1 VHFIIAIVLMAGVL
15 FFAGNFRGQRPT
27 TTFGAV
33 SAGAQAAGL
42 QKGDKLVSV
51 NGTMISEWS
60 QVHALVTGT
69 PENPRHAGDVV
80 HFVVDR
86 DGQEI
91 RRDVTLQSSATDGQT
106 RLLAGIASE
115 VYLPHPGVLAAI
127 GEAPKQV
134 GDIAWESVKAIGTMF
149 SPSGISNYFRILSGD
164 TGENTDQAQRFVS
177 PVGFGQLANDA
188 VQSGWVNAIG
198 LLIAIN
204 IFIGLFNLLP
214 LLPFD
219 GGHIAIATYE
229 KLASMFRGRKVQ
241 VDVAKLMPIT
251 VAVVAVLG
259 FIFISSLFLDITR
272 PVANPF

>member
-1 VHFIIAIVLMAGVL
+1 
-15 FFAGNFRGQRPT
+15 
-27 TTFGAV
+27 V

-42 QKGDKLVSV
+42 QKGDELIAI
-51 NGTMISEWS
+51 NGTRINEWS
-60 QVHALVTGT
+60 QVHTLIAGT
-69 PENPRHAGDVV
+69 QDHPAQAGDVV
-80 HFVVDR
+80 HLLVQRGDQLLTYNVALR
-86 DGQEI
+86 P
-91 RRDVTLQSSATDGQT
+91 STDGGT
-106 RLLAGIASE
+106 KRLVAGIASK
-115 VYLPHPGVLAAI
+115 VYLPHPGLFASVV
-127 GEAPKQV
+127 EAPKQV
-134 GDIAWESVKAIGTMF
+134 GDIAWESVKALGSMF
-149 SPSGISNYFRILSGD
+149 SPAGISNYFKILSGD
-164 TGENTDQAQRFVS
+164 KSSNVDQSQRFVS

-188 VQSGWVNAIG
+188 VRSGWVNAIG

-259 FIFISSLFLDITR
+259 FIFISSIFLDITR